1 MLQSGVAARKAFQVV
16 AKRTHDRR
24 ARTALDN
31 VDEAVQEGRDV
42 ASSMA
47 DQGNAFPPLMIDMV
61 AVGEKTGAL
70 PEILK
75 SLALHYENLVRLRRS
90 FLQAIAWPMFQLNAA
105 IWVIAL
111 LVLVLGM
118 IAQST
123 GSKPLQVLPFGLTG
137 GTGAIVWLATCYGT
151 LATLVI
157 GYLLITKTIQGRKV
171 LDPILMKI
179 PVLGGCMRSFA
190 IARFSWA
197 FSLTQNSG
205 MDIRESLE
213 ASLNATSNGAYI
225 AEGPR
230 IWRDVA
236 SGESLARAMQRT
248 KLFPG
253 EYLEMVETAEETGT
267 VPEMLDHL
275 GPQFEEDARRA
286 LKALTSGLA
295 WAIWAMVAVFIIV
308 LIFRVATLYIGML
321 NEAAGA
327 V

>member
-1 MLQSGVAARKAFQVV
+1 MLESGVAARKAFNVV

-24 ARTALDN
+24 ARIALDN
-31 VDEAVQEGRDV
+31 IDEAVQEGHEV
-42 ASSMA
+42 AASMA
-47 DQGNAFPPLMIDMV
+47 EQGNAFPPLMIDMV

-90 FLQAIAWPMFQLNAA
+90 FMQAIAWPMFQLNAA

-111 LVLVLGM
+111 LVMVLGM

-123 GSKPLQVLPFGLTG
+123 GSKPLPVLPFGLSG
-137 GTGAIVWLATCYGT
+137 GVGAIIWLMTCYGT
-151 LATLVI
+151 LAAI
-157 GYLLITKTIQGRKV
+157 IGGYLLITKTIQGRKL
-171 LDPILMKI
+171 LDPLLMKI
-179 PVLGGCMRSFA
+179 PVVGGCMQSFA

-205 MDIRESLE
+205 MEIRESLE

-225 AEGPR
+225 SAIPQ
-230 IWRDVA
+230 IWADVSSGDPLA
-236 SGESLARAMQRT
+236 SAMRRSG
-248 KLFPG
+248 LFPG
-253 EYLEMVETAEETGT
+253 EYMEMVETAEESGT

-286 LKALTSGLA
+286 LKAMTSTLA

-308 LIFRVATLYIGML
+308 LIFRVASIYLGMI
-321 NEAAGA
+321 NQAANF
-327 V
+327 

>member
-1 MLQSGVAARKAFQVV
+1 MLESGVAARKAFSVV
-16 AKRTHDRR
+16 AKRTHDQR
-24 ARTALDN
+24 ARTALHH
-31 VDEAVQEGRDV
+31 VDEAVQEGHDV

-47 DQGNAFPPLMIDMV
+47 EQGNAFPPLMIDMV
-61 AVGEKTGAL
+61 SVGEKTGAL

-90 FLQAIAWPMFQLNAA
+90 FFRAIAWPMFQLNAA

-123 GSKPLQVLPFGLTG
+123 GSKPLQVLPFGLSG
-137 GTGAIVWLATCYGT
+137 GTGAVVWLFACYGT
-151 LATLVI
+151 LGTLI
-157 GYLLITKTIQGRKV
+157 GGYLLVTKSMQGRKL
-171 LDPILMKI
+171 LDPLLMKI
-179 PVLGGCMRSFA
+179 PVFGGCMRSFA

-225 AEGPR
+225 AAFPQ
-230 IWRDVA
+230 IWREVE
-236 SGESLARAMQRT
+236 SGEPLAWAMRRT
-248 KLFPG
+248 QLFPG

-275 GPQFEEDARRA
+275 GPQFEEEAQRA
-286 LKALTSGLA
+286 LKAMTSTLA
-295 WAIWAMVAVFIIV
+295 WVIWAMVAVFIIV
-308 LIFRVATLYIGML
+308 LIFRVATLYVGML
-321 NEAAGA
+321 NEAARM
-327 V
+327 